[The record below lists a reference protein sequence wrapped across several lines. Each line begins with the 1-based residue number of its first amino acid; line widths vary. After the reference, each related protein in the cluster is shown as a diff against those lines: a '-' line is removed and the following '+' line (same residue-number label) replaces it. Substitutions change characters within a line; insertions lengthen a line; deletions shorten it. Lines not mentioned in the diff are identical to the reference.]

1 MDQEFNDNDAG
12 PLGQI
17 SDSSDSETITTNN
30 SDNNHGMRDN
40 RNGGLGQN
48 PDMPGYVRFEDFEE
62 VRRRLQEEMT
72 RNDELRR
79 ERIMNDRDDRNL
91 HDEFRR
97 GRIVDVRNE
106 NIGRNIERENRGRNA
121 GRNLDGNRE
130 RNGDRDNFSEI
141 SSIQE

>member
-1 MDQEFNDNDAG
+1 MMDQEFEDNDAG
-12 PLGQI
+12 QLGQI
-17 SDSSDSETITTNN
+17 SESSNSESIRTDN
-30 SDNNHGMRDN
+30 SDNNHGMRD
-40 RNGGLGQN
+40 LGRN

-79 ERIMNDRDDRNL
+79 ERIVHDRNDRNM

-106 NIGRNIERENRGRNA
+106 NRGRNV
-121 GRNLDGNRE
+121 GRHRKKRRE
-130 RNGDRDNFSEI
+130 R
-141 SSIQE
+141 